1 VKLKLII
8 TFLAVLNT
16 FAIDFEDAVFPEL
29 ATSSRALAMGNA
41 FISKVDD
48 ASSVYYNPA
57 GLGTVRYKHIHLS
70 NFQFETNNGWLTAA
84 AGGKATDIATK
95 FPKAFSIDG
104 TRELLNN
111 NKGKISH
118 SRFHFLPN
126 FTARYFSMGYLFSF
140 QQRAYTGTEAGA
152 KFEYAQRRDHGPYMA
167 LNISLAGGIF
177 KLGVSATYLNRKEIV
192 AESDPNTT
200 ITLTDANYKF
210 GSAFIL
216 TTGAKLTLP
225 VAFLPTF
232 SIVSHNSGEQSFGM
246 KRGAGLPDKIKNSI
260 DAGFSITPQV
270 GKAIRIHMEV
280 NMKDITGLYSDVST
294 TRKILAGMEFDFAR
308 VFFIRF
314 GYGDGFGSAGLGVKS
329 RSLEFDL
336 TTYAVDT
343 TSNEFRGKE
352 DRRFAI
358 GFSTGF

>member
-1 VKLKLII
+1 MKFKLII
-8 TFLAVLNT
+8 TFLAVLNA

-57 GLGTVRYKHIHLS
+57 GLGTVRYRHLHLS
-70 NFQFETNNGWLTAA
+70 NFQFETNKGWLSSA
-84 AGGKATDIATK
+84 AGGKATDVATK
-95 FPKAFSIDG
+95 FPKAFSLDG
-104 TRELLNN
+104 TRELLNK
-111 NKGKISH
+111 NKGEISH

-126 FTARYFSMGYLFSF
+126 FTTRYFSMGYLFSF
-140 QQRAYTGTEAGA
+140 QQRAYTGKEAGA
-152 KFEYAQRRDHGPYMA
+152 KFEYAQRRDHGPYVA
-167 LNISLAGGIF
+167 LNLSLGGGIF
-177 KLGVSATYLNRKEIV
+177 KLGASATYLSRKEIV
-192 AESDPNTT
+192 GEADAAA
-200 ITLTDANYKF
+200 TLTLEDGDYQYGK
-210 GSAFIL
+210 AFII

-232 SIVSHNSGEQSFGM
+232 SVVSHNTGEQQFGF

-270 GKAIRIHMEV
+270 GNAIRIHMEV
-280 NMKDITGLYSDVST
+280 NMKDVTNLYKDVSS